1 MEVLNRCTEIA
12 NYRKLMEE
20 EKERI
25 TSRVNHLQKDNREDE
40 AVFEKIRL
48 NVYNIFL
55 SCLQVSITKL
65 DKGGAADDL
74 SYMTQLKTEYLAC
87 IERIS
92 EPWKEKLSFAENHE
106 ITEDKIIETI
116 KLETAGTIKTLFLY
130 SIEGADQ

>member
-1 MEVLNRCTEIA
+1 MEVLNRCTEIT

-25 TSRVNHLQKDNREDE
+25 NYRVNHLQKDNREDE

-65 DKGGAADDL
+65 AKGRTADDSNNL
-74 SYMTQLKTEYLAC
+74 TQLKTEYLSC
-87 IERIS
+87 LERIS
-92 EPWKEKLSFAENHE
+92 KPWKEKLSFAENHE
-106 ITEDKIIETI
+106 ITEEKIIETI
-116 KLETAGTIKTLFLY
+116 KLETASTIKTLFLY
-130 SIEGADQ
+130 SIEGAD